1 VSRRTRRAE
10 EALLGAMLFRPEA
23 LPGMRWVPAGA
34 FSSPDLGAL
43 WTTLQNTDF
52 RNVPSKEML
61 SAVTAAVAQIED
73 QGLRQCLP
81 PSRISQLASACPD
94 PRTAPL
100 YGGMTVESA
109 IHRSVEHAGNELRNT
124 AQQAE
129 ADQAVRALAEVER
142 TGNRLAALDAAWKTA
157 PETVRN
163 LLDTPAEEP
172 IQLAQRTTRAR
183 VDLHAEADTVASLLA
198 RPEQLPEVNG
208 WLQSRDFSD
217 PQLAAVYEAMT
228 TLHDRRA
235 PIDTV
240 TVAWE
245 AARRPGAQPSGQ
257 VLDELERG
265 GMGGT
270 AAYTGERVLGTAV
283 LDRLDATGHHMRD
296 LSLHPQLAPT
306 ALVGHAEQALQ
317 PAIADRER
325 VHHAE
330 REPELAHTDTE
341 PAPAGPTDRQPPA
354 PEHEMEINL

>member
-1 VSRRTRRAE
+1 MTRRAE

-43 WTTLQNTDF
+43 WTTLQNIDF
-52 RNVPSKEML
+52 RIVPANEVA
-61 SAVTAAVAQIED
+61 SAVTAAVARIED
-73 QGLRQCLP
+73 QGLRQCLT
-81 PSRISQLASACPD
+81 PSRLSQLASACPD

-124 AQQAE
+124 AQQSE
-129 ADQAVRALAEVER
+129 VDQAAQALAQVER

-183 VDLHAEADTVASLLA
+183 VDLQAEAETVASLLS
-198 RPEQLPEVNG
+198 RPEQLPEVTG

-217 PQLAAVYEAMT
+217 PQLVAVYEAMT
-228 TLHDRRA
+228 TLHDRHA

-270 AAYTGERVLGTAV
+270 AAYTGEQVLGTAV

-296 LSLHPQLAPT
+296 LALHPQLAPT
-306 ALVGHAEQALQ
+306 ALVGHAEQTLQ
-317 PAIADRER
+317 PVLEDGQRL
-325 VHHAE
+325 HHAE
-330 REPELAHTDTE
+330 REPELAPGDKE
-341 PAPAGPTDRQPPA
+341 PAPATPTSHEVTA
-354 PEHEMEINL
+354 PDHEMEI